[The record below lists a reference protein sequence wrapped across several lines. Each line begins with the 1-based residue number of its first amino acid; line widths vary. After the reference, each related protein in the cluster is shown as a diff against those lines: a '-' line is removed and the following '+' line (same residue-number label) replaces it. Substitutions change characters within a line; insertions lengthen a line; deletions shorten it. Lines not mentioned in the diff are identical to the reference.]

1 MTNNLQKM
9 LWAKINFLLFF
20 HMSHQTASDKY
31 DVDVI
36 LESTAISVDFG
47 GHHRE
52 IGDLCTQI
60 EDNSGFLS
68 PRCYQWFLY
77 FSWTLG
83 VPFRLTVPFIV
94 IFYNVHSNM
103 YVKFRF
109 PRIFSRI
116 HRMRIY
122 VGQTRLGRINLWAD
136 FSSLGRF
143 QGQYNEVGI
152 VRTSSNPVCGRI
164 CGYL

>member
-9 LWAKINFLLFF
+9 LWAKINFLLLL

-60 EDNSGFLS
+60 GDNSGFLS
-68 PRCYQWFLY
+68 PQCDQWFLY
-77 FSWTLG
+77 FSISPTVGGCELG
-83 VPFRLTVPFIV
+83 GLR
-94 IFYNVHSNM
+94 
-103 YVKFRF
+103 
-109 PRIFSRI
+109 
-116 HRMRIY
+116 
-122 VGQTRLGRINLWAD
+122 
-136 FSSLGRF
+136 SSSPS
-143 QGQYNEVGI
+143 QGQVH
-152 VRTSSNPVCGRI
+152 
-164 CGYL
+164 